1 MKAKIIIVLA
11 AVAMLFSACGKDNEL
26 QLENNTLVY
35 DGVTYHFQ
43 SRAWLENWGPVVDHY
58 IVTMSQGDGLH
69 EMLVNLAAEN
79 LSQTFDLTKTYD
91 NVEFHCDLVLEQ
103 GLSLSFTHYDNSYIG
118 CINEPNQHDGTI
130 FSAGTFTSLFD
141 DNGITFTLNGTLTNG
156 KDLAFKVFVPKSEFN
171 PQH

>member
-1 MKAKIIIVLA
+1 MKIKLIIVLA
-11 AVAMLFSACGKDNEL
+11 AVAMLFTACGKDNEP

-35 DGVTYHFQ
+35 DGITYHFQ

-69 EMLVNLAAEN
+69 EMHVNFAAEN

-91 NVEFHCDLVLEQ
+91 NVEFGCSLVLEQ
-103 GLSLSFTHYDNSYIG
+103 GASIYFSHFDNSYAG
-118 CINEPNQHDGTI
+118 YINGEQQDKTI

-156 KDLAFKVFVPKSEFN
+156 KALAFKVFVPKNEFN